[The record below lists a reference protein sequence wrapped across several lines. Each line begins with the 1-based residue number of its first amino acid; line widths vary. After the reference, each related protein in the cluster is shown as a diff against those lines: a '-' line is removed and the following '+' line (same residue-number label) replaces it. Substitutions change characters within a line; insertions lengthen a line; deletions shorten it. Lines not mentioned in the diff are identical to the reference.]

1 MYPNL
6 KLEIF
11 RRGIQQ
17 NNVAK
22 DLSINEA
29 NLSKIIR
36 GYREPTESQRR
47 QLAEYLQVD
56 EAWLFERHEWSVRVD
71 SLHTTRSETRRSKNR
86 ES

>member
-22 DLSINEA
+22 ELSINEA

-36 GYREPTESQRR
+36 GYREPSESQRH
-47 QLAEYLQVD
+47 QIAQYLQVD

-71 SLHTTRSETRRSKNR
+71 ALETTPSATRRSKNR